1 MTFRQL
7 LLVALLFLIPENTT
21 VKFTTIDQ
29 GATSQIETPRT
40 TVVKT
45 AAEWAALWK
54 EHAGETK
61 PQPPAVDFSKSMVLG
76 VFSGTKPTA
85 AHAVEITQVDVK
97 DGTMVVTY
105 REQPPPA
112 DAMVAQVLTMP
123 FHIVRTDAHAGKVVF
138 QRAKAAR

>member
-1 MTFRQL
+1 MTLRQL

-40 TVVKT
+40 AVVKT
-45 AAEWAALWK
+45 AAEWAMLWK

-61 PQPPAVDFSKSMVLG
+61 LQPAAVDFPKSMVLA

-97 DGTMVVTY
+97 DGTMIVTY

-123 FHIVRTDAHAGKVVF
+123 FHIVRTDAHPGKVVF
-138 QRAKAAR
+138 QRAKN

>member
-7 LLVALLFLIPENTT
+7 LVVALLCLIPENTT

-29 GATSQIETPRT
+29 GATSQIETSRT
-40 TVVKT
+40 AVVRT

-54 EHAGETK
+54 DHAGETK
-61 PQPPAVDFSKSMVLG
+61 PKPPAIDFSKSMVLA

-85 AHAVEITQVDVK
+85 AHTVEITQLDVK

-123 FHIVRTDAHAGKVVF
+123 FHIVRTDAHPGTVVF
-138 QRAKAAR
+138 RRF

>member
-7 LLVALLFLIPENTT
+7 LLVPLLLLIPENTT
-21 VKFTTIDQ
+21 VKFTTIGQ
-29 GATSQIETPRT
+29 GATSQIETSRT
-40 TVVKT
+40 AVVKT
-45 AAEWAALWK
+45 AAEWSALWK
-54 EHAGETK
+54 QHAGETK
-61 PQPPAVDFSKSMVLG
+61 PQPPAVDFTKSMVLA

-85 AHAVEITQVDVK
+85 AHTVEITQLDVK

-123 FHIVRTDAHAGKVVF
+123 FHIVRTDAHPGKVVF
-138 QRAKAAR
+138 QRATSGR